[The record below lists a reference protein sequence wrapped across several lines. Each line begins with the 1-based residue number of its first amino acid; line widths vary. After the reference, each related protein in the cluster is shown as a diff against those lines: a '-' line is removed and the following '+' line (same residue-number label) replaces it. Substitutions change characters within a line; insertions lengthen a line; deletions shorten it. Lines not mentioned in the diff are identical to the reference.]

1 VPPARPGAS
10 GSSKRGNVRGVAR
23 ITVSTGQ
30 LAALGAVIRSFVR
43 IVRRLSL
50 MALGAVVVLVVLL
63 QRDGFTV
70 GEGVLTILCLAPPV
84 VLLFFAQGVHELL
97 SLPDRLRRLPGDGEE
112 RLAELTRLASEART
126 TRVRGLPL
134 LLWRLRDVFG
144 SVRDVAGVAVPLR
157 VFTPGFLGVTVVS
170 ALLCVALPAVVL
182 IVVLVIAFA

>member
-1 VPPARPGAS
+1 VPRTP
-10 GSSKRGNVRGVAR
+10 
-23 ITVSTGQ
+23 I
-30 LAALGAVIRSFVR
+30 
-43 IVRRLSL
+43 
-50 MALGAVVVLVVLL
+50 
-63 QRDGFTV
+63 
-70 GEGVLTILCLAPPV
+70 
-84 VLLFFAQGVHELL
+84 VLLFFAQGVQELL

-134 LLWRLRDVFG
+134 LLWRLRAAFG